1 MSKVEPMRS
10 EFGRSPE
17 RAAIRLTLRALLDA
31 HPALT
36 RLATDKLPVKLA
48 YSVARMVKVTQGEV
62 DEFLTQRN
70 ALVRQYGLARA
81 PLSDLERQTHGAEVI
96 EVMPEHLEAYRR
108 DIDALTSVEVTIPR
122 DPLVLDDVDKIAAAD
137 LLALGPL
144 VYEPE

>member
-1 MSKVEPMRS
+1 
-10 EFGRSPE
+10 
-17 RAAIRLTLRALLDA
+17 
-31 HPALT
+31 
-36 RLATDKLPVKLA
+36 
-48 YSVARMVKVTQGEV
+48 
-62 DEFLTQRN
+62 
-70 ALVRQYGLARA
+70 
-81 PLSDLERQTHGAEVI
+81 VI